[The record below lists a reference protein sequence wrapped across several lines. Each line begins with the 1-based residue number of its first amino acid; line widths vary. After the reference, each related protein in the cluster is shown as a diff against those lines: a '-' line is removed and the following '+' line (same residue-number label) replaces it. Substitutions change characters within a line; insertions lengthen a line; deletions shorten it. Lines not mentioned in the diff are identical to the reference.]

1 MTNREIMESVGALLN
16 GHFLLS
22 SGKHS
27 DAYAQCARL
36 LMHPEKAQMVLMT
49 VVEQVRNLRIDK
61 VIGPA
66 MGGIIVA
73 YEIGRQLGVPA
84 MFTERENDVMT
95 LRRGFTVEA
104 NDRILITEDV
114 ITTGKSSLETI
125 EALKEYGVEIVGLA
139 AIVDRRVDNK
149 KFPYPVYSAMKL
161 DIKTYE
167 KDDCPLC
174 KEKVP
179 IMKPGSRKKFD
190 S

>member
-1 MTNREIMESVGALLN
+1 MTNQEIMQSVDALLH

-36 LMHPEKAQMVLMT
+36 LMHPDKAEEVLKS
-49 VVEQVRNLRIDK
+49 VVDQVQDLKVDK

-66 MGGIIVA
+66 MGGVIVA

-95 LRRGFTVEA
+95 LRRGFSVDKG
-104 NDRILITEDV
+104 DRILITEDV
-114 ITTGKSSLETI
+114 ITTGKSSLEII
-125 EALKEYGVEIVGLA
+125 EALKAYGVEIVGLA
-139 AIVDRRVDNK
+139 AIVDRRPEHVE
-149 KFPYPVYSAMKL
+149 FPYPVYSAMKL

-174 KEKVP
+174 REGIPLV
-179 IMKPGSRKKFD
+179 KPGSRKKFE
-190 S
+190 